1 MPRYRYGGTM
11 DAYAIGEDTASVPGA
26 TLAVLRAGVP
36 VTFWPAK
43 TGGVQYTTL
52 LDLAGGTVTYVT
64 SAGGGQLPEFDGPDG
79 TGAAEVRQMW
89 ADGSGLNADGA
100 GTGTGPRTLI
110 QARVAQALALTDGV
124 VRSINTVAPTDAG
137 NIVIDAAAVGAATAG
152 HGHQDEMDA
161 ISSLQA
167 EVDTLPHP
175 SDADQTIT
183 DRVQGVY
190 VGATAISSGDAN
202 LATLLAAVPSW
213 ARIAHLPKS

>member
-1 MPRYRYGGTM
+1 MPRYRYGGTI
-11 DAYAIGEDTASVPGA
+11 DAYAIGEDTASVSGA
-26 TLAVLRAGVP
+26 TLAVLRTGVP
-36 VTFWPAK
+36 ITFWAAK

-52 LDLAGGTVTYVT
+52 RNLAGATVTYVT
-64 SAGGGQLPEFDGPDG
+64 SVAGGQLPEFDGPDG

-89 ADGSGLNADGA
+89 ADGSGLNADGTGA
-100 GTGTGPRTLI
+100 GTGPRTLI

-124 VRSINTVAPTDAG
+124 VRTINAVAPTDAG

-175 SDADQTIT
+175 SDADLTIT

-190 VGATAISSGDAN
+190 VGATAITANDAN
-202 LATLLAAVPSW
+202 LANLLAAVPSW